1 MGTSRLNSPG
11 RRTGRRASNSER
23 GSRVPRRSGRGRR
36 QTGPTERDCVSHNA
50 ALSQEARLAFGLG
63 WFGIGLGLAEL
74 LVPRR
79 FARTI
84 GVPYEHHRLIRA
96 MGVREIA
103 NGLGILIWPSASAGV
118 WARVAGDM
126 IDLACL
132 GAAFTSARA
141 NRSRLATTAA
151 AVAGAAAVD
160 FICAQQLT
168 RGMTTR
174 DGSTPVGVTLTINR
188 SREDLYEAWRN
199 FTNLPR
205 WMKHLKSVEVMG
217 DRRSHWVASGPAG
230 STVEWNADISED
242 RPNEM
247 IAWRS
252 VEGSDVDHSGVVRFE
267 PAPGNRGT
275 MVTVEMRYAPPGGTL
290 GSAVA
295 AWFGEDPAQSIKM
308 DLRRFK
314 QVMETGEVITTEG
327 QSAGR
332 PDSISWT
339 YDTEARR

>member
-1 MGTSRLNSPG
+1 MQQDR
-11 RRTGRRASNSER
+11 
-23 GSRVPRRSGRGRR
+23 
-36 QTGPTERDCVSHNA
+36 VSHNGS
-50 ALSQEARLAFGLG
+50 LSQEARLAFGLG

-84 GVPYEHHRLIRA
+84 GVPYQHHRLIRA
-96 MGVREIA
+96 MGIREIA
-103 NGLGILIWPSASAGV
+103 NGLGILMWPSASAGV

-141 NRSRLATTAA
+141 NRRRLATTAA
-151 AVAGAAAVD
+151 ALAGAAAVD
-160 FICAQQLT
+160 LICAQQLT

-174 DGSTPVGVTLTINR
+174 GGSTPVVATLKINR
-188 SREDLYEAWRN
+188 SREDLYKAWRD
-199 FTNLPR
+199 FTKLPR
-205 WMKHLKSVEVMG
+205 WMKHLVSVEMRD
-217 DRRSHWVASGPAG
+217 DRRSHWVATGPAG
-230 STVEWNADISED
+230 STVEWDADITED

-252 VEGSDVDHSGVVRFE
+252 VEGSDIDHSGVVRFE
-267 PAPGNRGT
+267 PAAGNRGT
-275 MVTVEMRYAPPGGTL
+275 MVTLDMRYAPPGGTV

-295 AWFGEDPAQSIKM
+295 AWFGEDPPQSIKM

-314 QVMETGEVITTEG
+314 QVMETGEVIATEG
-327 QSAGR
+327 QTAGR
-332 PDSISWT
+332 GDSIS
-339 YDTEARR
+339 

>member
-1 MGTSRLNSPG
+1 MATSRLNSPG
-11 RRTGRRASNSER
+11 RRKGRRASNPEM
-23 GSRVPRRSGRGRR
+23 GSGVPRRSGRGRGP
-36 QTGPTERDCVSHNA
+36 TGPTEQNRVSHNGS
-50 ALSQEARLAFGLG
+50 LSQEARLAFGLG

-84 GVPYEHHRLIRA
+84 GVPHEHHRLIRV

-103 NGLGILIWPSASAGV
+103 NGLGILIWPSASTGV
-118 WARVAGDM
+118 WARVVGD
-126 IDLACL
+126 IVDLACL
-132 GAAFTSARA
+132 GAAFTSANA
-141 NRSRLATTAA
+141 NRNRLATAAAA
-151 AVAGAAAVD
+151 AVGAAAVD
-160 FICAQQLT
+160 LLCAQQLT
-168 RGMTTR
+168 RGMTMR
-174 DGSTPVGVTLTINR
+174 DGSTPVVVRLKINR
-188 SREDLYEAWRN
+188 SREDLYKGWRD

-230 STVEWNADISED
+230 STVEWDADITED

-252 VEGSDVDHSGVVRFE
+252 VEGSDVNHSGVVRFE
-267 PAPGNRGT
+267 PAPGNRA
-275 MVTVEMRYAPPGGTL
+275 MVTVQMQYTPPVGTL

-295 AWFGEDPAQSIKM
+295 TWFGEDPPQSIKT

-327 QSAGR
+327 QPAGR
-332 PDSISWT
+332 AGSISPAT
-339 YDTEARR
+339 D